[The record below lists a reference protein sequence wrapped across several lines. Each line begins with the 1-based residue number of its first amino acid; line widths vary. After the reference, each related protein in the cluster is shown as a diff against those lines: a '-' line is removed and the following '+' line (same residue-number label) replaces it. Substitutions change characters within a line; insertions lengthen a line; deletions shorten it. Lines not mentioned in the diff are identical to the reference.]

1 MTDIKYLGEDDFLSA
16 MENENKATNAEFP
29 YIITVSCSY
38 CFEKLRNTLSKSE
51 FDGTSLTLTTQISQG
66 QHERMRSRHQI
77 KISPI
82 NIQIM
87 KSFKFGK
94 NS

>member
-1 MTDIKYLGEDDFLSA
+1 
-16 MENENKATNAEFP
+16 MENENRSTNAEFP
-29 YIITVSCSY
+29 YIITVGCSY

-51 FDGTSLTLTTQISQG
+51 FDGTSITLTTQIAQG

-77 KISPI
+77 KLSPI

-87 KSFKFGK
+87 KNFKFGK
-94 NS
+94 NNR